1 MITIEEIIPPT
12 EAFSIDKLQDFYYRG
27 NIKKPFL
34 KQFNI
39 LTDIILKL
47 ARDNIFIT
55 TTENM
60 KITKQKGHL
69 N

>member
-1 MITIEEIIPPT
+1 MNTIEEITLPT
-12 EAFSIDKLQDFYYRG
+12 EAFSIDNYKISIIVEILKRT
-27 NIKKPFL
+27 FL
-34 KQFNI
+34 KQSNI

-55 TTENM
+55 ITENM
-60 KITKQKGHL
+60 KITKRKGLL